1 MESHNVETQDGYVL
15 GMFRIPYS
23 PKLEN
28 RNSKKRV
35 AFLMHGLISS
45 SDVWLSSGSD
55 NALAYVLS
63 DAGYDVWLGNARGNS
78 YSKEHKSIYFGWLS
92 PSFWSFSWEEIADI
106 DLTAMFHYVLT
117 ITGESDL
124 HYVGHSQGT
133 TVYFAL
139 LASQPEYNQVI
150 RQGHMLAP
158 VAYMT
163 NIKSPF
169 AILAPLI
176 GSTPTI
182 SALIG
187 NYQFIPGG
195 ELLALLG
202 SIACYNNTIFQ
213 EICSNAIFLLT
224 GFDPGNLN
232 YVSMM
237 CSLLN
242 RLIYKIIL
250 LDASTKGD
258 RHTSS

>member
-1 MESHNVETQDGYVL
+1 MESHNVETRDGYVL

-23 PKLEN
+23 PKLKN
-28 RNSKKRV
+28 KNSKKRV
-35 AFLMHGLISS
+35 AFLMHGFISS
-45 SDVWLSSGSD
+45 SDVWLLSGSD
-55 NALAYVLS
+55 NAIAYVLS

-78 YSKEHKSIYFGWLS
+78 YSKEHKSIFLGWLS

-106 DLTAMFHYVLT
+106 DLPAMFHYVLDM
-117 ITGESDL
+117 TGESDL

-139 LASQPEYNQVI
+139 LASQPEYNKVI

-169 AILAPLI
+169 AKLAHLI
-176 GSTPTI
+176 GTTPTI
-182 SALIG
+182 SALMG
-187 NYQFIPGG
+187 NYQFYLGG
-195 ELLALLG
+195 ELLAALG
-202 SIACYNNTIFQ
+202 SVACEEKNILRK
-213 EICSNAIFLLT
+213 ICSNSIFLLT

-237 CSLLN
+237 F
-242 RLIYKIIL
+242 
-250 LDASTKGD
+250 TKNA
-258 RHTSS
+258 